1 MSVFDV
7 LHQMLGFDRYIDGDT
22 VPETDPAKIIA
33 ALDNFR
39 DVAVEIKQGLRS
51 QAGKFPVTDL
61 AS

>member
-1 MSVFDV
+1 
-7 LHQMLGFDRYIDGDT
+7 MLGFDRYIDGDT